1 MRCNSSFRND
11 RTKNVRETPAFHN
24 KSTLNLP
31 QVHPALDM
39 FLSQME
45 GDAFSFLPGNT
56 IRYNLTKEKQLAIRG
71 LAEDCS
77 NVIKPADKDSCVLCW
92 IGQITY

>member
-1 MRCNSSFRND
+1 M
-11 RTKNVRETPAFHN
+11 
-24 KSTLNLP
+24 
-31 QVHPALDM
+31 HPALDM

-45 GDAFSFLPGNT
+45 VDEFSFLPGNT